1 MENALKN
8 TFKKSERL
16 TSKVSMEKIFEKG
29 STLKKFPLILK
40 YSLVEFE
47 DEQPLKVVI
56 SVPKR
61 RIRKAHNRNRIRRQL
76 KEAYRLNRLPLK
88 RCLAEQSK
96 SLALFFIYTGK
107 ENPDYAI
114 IEEKIQLLLKE
125 LMNVYPKP
133 SSEEMV

>member
-1 MENALKN
+1 MEEKLLKN

-16 TSKVSMEKIFEKG
+16 TSKISMEKIFEAG
-29 STLKKFPLILK
+29 LTIKKFPLILK
-40 YSLVEFE
+40 YSLVDFE
-47 DEQPLKVVI
+47 DKQPLKVVI

-61 RIRKAHNRNRIRRQL
+61 RIRKAHDRNRIRRQL

-88 RCLAEQSK
+88 KSLVEQSK

-107 ENPDYAI
+107 ENPDYAV

-125 LMNVYPKP
+125 LMKVYPKP
-133 SSEEMV
+133 SN

>member
-1 MENALKN
+1 MTITVKN

-16 TSKVSMEKIFEKG
+16 TSKVSMEKIFAQG
-29 STLKKFPLILK
+29 ITIKKFPLILK
-40 YSLVEFE
+40 YSKVDFE
-47 DEQPLKVVI
+47 DGQPLKIVI

-61 RIRKAHNRNRIRRQL
+61 RIKKAHNRNRIRRQL

-88 RCLAEQSK
+88 QSLAQQSK

-107 ENPDYAI
+107 ENPDYSV

-125 LMNVYPKP
+125 LMKIYPKP
-133 SSEEMV
+133 ASEEKV

>member
-1 MENALKN
+1 MEEKSLKN

-16 TSKVSMEKIFEKG
+16 TSKISMERIFEAG
-29 STLKKFPLILK
+29 LTIKKFPLILK
-40 YSLVEFE
+40 YSLVDFE
-47 DEQPLKVVI
+47 DNQPLKVVI

-61 RIRKAHNRNRIRRQL
+61 RIRKAHDRNRIRRQL

-88 RCLAEQSK
+88 KSLVEQSK

-107 ENPDYAI
+107 ENPDYTV

-125 LMNVYPKP
+125 LMKVYPKP
-133 SSEEMV
+133 SN